1 MNEELKQQ
9 LALIDEIDPKFKKK
23 ISLSIDEVG
32 SVIGVSRSTMDKLRN
47 DGTGPEYR
55 KIGSKYIYPKI
66 KLAEWLLLTIKTV

>member
-1 MNEELKQQ
+1 
-9 LALIDEIDPKFKKK
+9 
-23 ISLSIDEVG
+23 LSIDEVG
-32 SVIGVSRSTMDKLRN
+32 SVIGVSRSTIDKLRN